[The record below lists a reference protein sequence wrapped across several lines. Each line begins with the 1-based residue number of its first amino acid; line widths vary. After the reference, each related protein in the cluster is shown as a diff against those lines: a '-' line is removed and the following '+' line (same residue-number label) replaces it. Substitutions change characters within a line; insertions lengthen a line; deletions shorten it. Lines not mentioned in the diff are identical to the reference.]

1 MSSAR
6 QSDDRRE
13 TSNRWREIA
22 GHSRT
27 PAIWAPLS
35 AIADALMFLAELFR
49 QPVQHHKRRAGNVIT
64 VTQRQRSQRNPSDQR
79 NATRYYQHASPSGN

>member
-35 AIADALMFLAELFR
+35 AIADALMFLLNCFD
-49 QPVQHHKRRAGNVIT
+49 
-64 VTQRQRSQRNPSDQR
+64 SQCSTTSDGL
-79 NATRYYQHASPSGN
+79 AT